1 MIEKVFVVRNKLGL
15 HARPASIFVQTAS
28 RHRCKVTVSKD
39 QSGEEIVVNGKSV
52 MGIMMLAAACG
63 EQVKVIL
70 DGADEKDAL
79 KRIEDLF
86 VRKFDEE

>member
-1 MIEKVFVVRNKLGL
+1 MRNKLGL
-15 HARPASIFVQTAS
+15 HARPASLFVQTAS

-39 QSGEEIVVNGKSV
+39 QGGEEIVVNGKSV

-70 DGADEKDAL
+70 DGPDEKDAL
-79 KRIEDLF
+79 KRLEDLF
-86 VRKFDEE
+86 LRKFDEE